1 MNRQDSLESGRSFAE
16 HLLMATPTPIP
27 ISRPRGSHA
36 SGSPTTSPQSMGKRF
51 SHSHSLHAHHQTPP
65 TFQASSVM
73 EASALSA
80 AFASH
85 IDVDSVIQDEIVAH
99 RGLSHSTPFGYFWNV
114 GKLSE
119 FTFSD
124 RFVRSNV
131 FDIPERPC
139 LFPSENNSL
148 DGSVPDSP
156 KLEDQDDDCNPV
168 FDDQDTQVVD
178 SLSVNDRRVH
188 KHHHLHATGLHD
200 DSSSGVNS
208 SWRLRLYPHGRGD
221 RYRESDHIGLYL
233 HLDYPTLAKM
243 SPSEFT
249 PSSGRR
255 LSWAGRATADRY
267 RVSLFLATT
276 DGTVIARKDFIETFS
291 GTGPAPGLG
300 FPRFASRKSVEEAVR
315 VYSEVE
321 EDYIETD
328 LIVGALFQ
336 HEPIIS

>member
-1 MNRQDSLESGRSFAE
+1 MNRQDSLESGHTFAE

-27 ISRPRGSHA
+27 ISRPRGMHS

-51 SHSHSLHAHHQTPP
+51 SHSHSSLHAPHQMASS
-65 TFQASSVM
+65 FHASSVM

-80 AFASH
+80 AYASQVD
-85 IDVDSVIQDEIVAH
+85 IDGLIQDEIVAH
-99 RGLSHSTPFGYFWNV
+99 RGSSHSTPFGYFWNV

-156 KLEDQDDDCNPV
+156 KLEDQDDDCSPV

-178 SLSVNDRRVH
+178 SLSVNDRRH
-188 KHHHLHATGLHD
+188 KHQQMD
-200 DSSSGVNS
+200 DSPCGTNT

-233 HLDYPTLAKM
+233 HLDFPTLAKM

-255 LSWAGRATADRY
+255 MSWAGRMTADRY

-276 DGTVIARKDFIETFS
+276 EGTVIARKDFIETFS
-291 GTGPAPGLG
+291 GTGPTPGLG
-300 FPRFASRKSVEEAVR
+300 FPKFASRKAVEDAVR
-315 VYSEVE
+315 IFSEAE
-321 EDYIETD
+321 EDFVETD
-328 LIVGALFQ
+328 LIAGALFQ
-336 HEPIIS
+336 YEPITA